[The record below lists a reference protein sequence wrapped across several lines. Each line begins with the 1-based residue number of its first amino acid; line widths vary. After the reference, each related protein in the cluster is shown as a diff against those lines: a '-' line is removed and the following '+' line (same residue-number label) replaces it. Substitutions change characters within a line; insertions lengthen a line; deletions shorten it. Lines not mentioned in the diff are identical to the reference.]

1 MTVRELGNHAVSRV
15 VGLYSTSS
23 LRSVRD
29 VRMDWYWIGVGLDG
43 IDQLDEKA
51 LSDCLMVRY

>member
-29 VRMDWYWIGVGLDG
+29 VRMDWYWIGVGLD
-43 IDQLDEKA
+43 EKA

>member
-29 VRMDWYWIGVGLDG
+29 VRMDWYWIGTGL
-43 IDQLDEKA
+43 A
-51 LSDCLMVRY
+51 